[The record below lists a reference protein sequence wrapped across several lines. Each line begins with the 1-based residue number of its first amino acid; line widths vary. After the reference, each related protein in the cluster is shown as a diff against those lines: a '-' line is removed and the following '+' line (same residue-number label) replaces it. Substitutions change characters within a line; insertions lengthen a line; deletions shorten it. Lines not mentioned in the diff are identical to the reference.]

1 MSPAKKY
8 GKKLV
13 AETLATDIFHHF
25 HNAHTY
31 IYYPPY
37 TLAHAWKQV
46 RVSLRSTPAKKALF
60 SEKAQNNKTRHA
72 EAGTKH
78 VSSSAGENNT
88 KFFAGK

>member
-13 AETLATDIFHHF
+13 AEKLATDIFHHF

-31 IYYPPY
+31 IH
-37 TLAHAWKQV
+37 TRAHAWKQV